1 MHFFIIVNF
10 WINLLRLNLL
20 GKKVSNFAILFLKVY
35 IYIDMSSDLDC
46 NKIMCKYKLNSKE
59 DAKKWL
65 LANHPDKGG
74 DVDSGIFT
82 DVTKCYQEKEF
93 CSKTKKKEAK
103 EGVSSAD
110 RTTRRE
116 KIYTCMRQTEN
127 WSKIL
132 KTQRF
137 DNANFD
143 EEAVIEAIHDSSP
156 KLEQLLRIIK
166 QVDENDMRVHGKL
179 FKHFIFSDVK
189 AGGYGAKILASA
201 FIAEGYTNL
210 LEARNTAGRK
220 SVQLALGRAT
230 GDERSNAFCILS
242 SSTLF
247 ESSLNQKLKKKILQ
261 TYNKRPENI
270 HGEEMR
276 FIILDSGFKEGI
288 DLFDVKYV
296 HIFELSMTIADLKQT
311 VGRATRTCG
320 QKGLNFEPNVGWPL
334 YVYNYYIAI
343 PEEIKD
349 LFHATDKDLLDDGNS
364 EFIFKNKDKLKEAT
378 ILYSK
383 FDKSM
388 VSLSEQLYKLAPVF
402 SVDFELTKNI
412 HKMED
417 ITYLYDGETDS
428 DTDEDEDTD
437 TDEDEDKN
445 VLAVRRGGARRTR
458 STVKCSG
465 KCGLRSTKDIP
476 ATVKF
481 LKEVYLKNKHNKNAL
496 PKKHPRGYLCAYMK
510 QSPAYCE
517 QVNSEWARR
526 ASMVPNM
533 MEEKM
538 QEKSKSKTKSK
549 KNTPSASKSKDT
561 PLTNKTRKR
570 KYKLVFTDTPITL
583 AKEVMKELDLVPIEE
598 PVNINKYAIVEYKG
612 HVEPAMKQK
621 IPGPPP
627 RKLNFAKM
635 RDFIKTNYSKDF
647 TWPPYAIENKC
658 GGSKHKQ
665 SGGSGYAIPGDREF
679 TAVEQAYGPSGS
691 RGINEAEVMDYDTT
705 QFHGGNPPASQ
716 ARHPPMPMHPIETN
730 TSWGLTGDSPVDESD
745 DLVYNQTGL
754 GPMKGGSWFSLPGDQ
769 EYIQDQEAYGNG
781 MNQGGKDMVYQERN
795 TFSQE
800 RPCVD
805 SGSCYTGRWGGLNEP
820 SDTAYNQTGQ
830 VLAGY
835 TGAGYTGGA
844 SRAMTLNP
852 TQDFARRFF
861 TPESPYKGMLLWH
874 SVGTG
879 KCHAIDT
886 PILLHDGTVK
896 MVQDVLI
903 GDTLMGDDSKPR
915 TVLSLARGE
924 DILYDIIPTKGEK
937 YTVNSE
943 HILCLK
949 YSGSGSISHVPA
961 KQANLP
967 YKAAHIDNKTVKIK
981 TSSFA
986 TREEAENY
994 LSQFTEE
1001 DRIIEIEVKDYLKLS
1016 PSLQREL
1023 KGYRKGVEFS
1033 SKPLEF
1039 DPYIIGLWLGG
1050 SPPLPPTTRASEADG
1065 IENALKK
1072 YDLIDNKHIPFEYKC
1087 NDRYNRLQ
1095 LLAGLIDTDGYYSA
1109 KDKCYEITQKSTVLA
1124 NDILFLARS
1133 LGFAAY
1139 SKKSNKSWTYKG
1151 VKKTNEYNRMVISG
1165 DGLEDIPVKITR
1177 KMAVARCQVKDT
1189 LITGIRVEKHTDCGD
1204 YYGFTLDGNCRYL
1217 LGDFTVTHNTCSAVA
1232 VASSSF
1238 EQAGYTILWVTRT
1251 TLKSDVYKNIFD
1263 DVCHAILAEKM
1274 RSEDLK
1280 IPDKNR
1286 RRLLSDSWIEPIS
1299 YRTFSNL
1306 LDAKPGSQHKLRQ
1319 FLAKRNGPGDILR
1332 KTLIVIDEAHK
1343 LYGGDLKASE
1353 RPKMEVMERW
1363 LRESYAKSGKD
1374 SARLLI
1380 MTATPFTD
1388 SPMEMFKLINLCKEN
1403 PAEHITTDPAEFKS
1417 TYMNKEDVITS
1428 NGSKALANSLSG
1440 YISYLNR
1447 ENDPTQFA
1455 QPIMIEVPAIMSH
1468 VEDADLRAHFYSS
1481 SEDKKEGKAEDK
1493 DVANLVKEQLKAK
1506 KAKATQEMKDFK
1518 EELKTVKKTSKN
1530 IIKERKS
1537 KCKTIKNK
1545 AEKADCVKQIG
1556 VEEEAKLEDL
1566 LEKIQINI
1574 AKLKAELLE
1583 MKKKPKKFEKRDVK
1597 EALALLKRRLLQESM
1612 LVNRCKS
1619 IKMKRVVK
1627 NYLR

>member
-1 MHFFIIVNF
+1 M
-10 WINLLRLNLL
+10 
-20 GKKVSNFAILFLKVY
+20 
-35 IYIDMSSDLDC
+35 SDLDC

-65 LANHPDKGG
+65 LKNHPDKGG
-74 DVDSGIFT
+74 NMDSGVFT
-82 DVTKCYQEKEF
+82 DVTKCFQEREF
-93 CSKTKKKEAK
+93 CSGTKKKNEAK
-103 EGVSSAD
+103 DVNITAAD
-110 RTTRRE
+110 RATMRE

-137 DNANFD
+137 DNDSFN
-143 EEAVIEAIHDSSP
+143 ESAVIEAIHDSSP

-166 QVDENDMRVHGKL
+166 QVDENDMREHGKL

-201 FIAEGYTNL
+201 FIAVGYTNL
-210 LEARNTAGRK
+210 LEARNTEGRK
-220 SVQLALGRAT
+220 SVQLVLAKAT
-230 GDERSNAFCILS
+230 PAERSNAFCILS

-247 ESSLNQKLKKKILQ
+247 ESSLNQKLKKRILQ

-349 LFHATDKDLLDDGNS
+349 LFQATDKELLDVGDS
-364 EFIFKNKDKLKEAT
+364 EFIFKNKDKLKDAT
-378 ILYSK
+378 MLYSK
-383 FDKSM
+383 FDKAM
-388 VSLSEQLYKLAPVF
+388 VNLSEQLYKLAPVF

-417 ITYLYDGETDS
+417 ITYLYEGES
-428 DTDEDEDTD
+428 NSDTD
-437 TDEDEDKN
+437 TDTDTDTDDDDK
-445 VLAVRRGGARRTR
+445 VLAVRKGGARR
-458 STVKCSG
+458 VKPTAMGSLRIKPTASGIACSG

-476 ATVKF
+476 ATVSF
-481 LKEVYLKNKHNKNAL
+481 LKEVYLRNKHNRNAL
-496 PKKHPRGYLCAYMK
+496 PKKHPREYLCAYMK

-517 QVNSEWARR
+517 QLNSEWVRR
-526 ASMVPNM
+526 AASVPKM

-538 QEKSKSKTKSK
+538 HTKSK
-549 KNTPSASKSKDT
+549 RNTPSARITPSASKSKSKKIT
-561 PLTNKTRKR
+561 PSANKSKSKEKPSATRKR
-570 KYKLVFTDTPITL
+570 KYKLVFTDTPIEL
-583 AKEVMKELDLVPIEE
+583 SKEVMKELDLVPIEE
-598 PVNINKYAIVEYKG
+598 PVDINKYAIVEYKG

-621 IPGPPP
+621 IPGPPL

-635 RDFIKTNYSKDF
+635 RDFIKTNYAKDF
-647 TWPPYAIENKC
+647 TWPPYKIENKC
-658 GGSKHKQ
+658 GGSM
-665 SGGSGYAIPGDREF
+665 SGGAIPGDREF
-679 TAVEQAYGPSGS
+679 TAAEQAYGPGGS
-691 RGINEAEVMDYDTT
+691 RGINADEIMDYDTT
-705 QFHGGNPPASQ
+705 ARQPQGLPKETQLPDSVFESSGLDEASNINYDY
-716 ARHPPMPMHPIETN
+716 PK
-730 TSWGLTGDSPVDESD
+730 
-745 DLVYNQTGL
+745 
-754 GPMKGGSWFSLPGDQ
+754 PMKGGSWFSLPGDQ

-781 MNQGGKDMVYQERN
+781 MNQGGKDIVYQESN
-795 TFSQE
+795 SFSQD

-805 SGSCYTGRWGGLNEP
+805 SGSRYSDKGVTPVDEP
-820 SDTAYNQTGQ
+820 SDTAYNQTG
-830 VLAGY
+830 AG
-835 TGAGYTGGA
+835 AGGA

-852 TQDFARRFF
+852 SQDFVRHFF

-903 GDTLMGDDSKPR
+903 GDKLMGDDSKPR
-915 TVLSLARGE
+915 TVLSLAKGQ

-961 KQANLP
+961 RQANLP

-1001 DRIIEIEVKDYLKLS
+1001 DRIVEIEVKDYLKLS
-1016 PSLQREL
+1016 PSLQRDL

-1039 DPYIIGLWLGG
+1039 DPYIIGLWLGDG
-1050 SPPLPPTTRASEADG
+1050 SKRGPVITSQDSKILKYLMTELPQYGLQLNHQSKYDYRISSDG
-1065 IENALKK
+1065 SIDKKGSLHCNPFLNALKK
-1072 YDLIDNKHIPFEYKC
+1072 YDLINNKHIPFDFKC

-1095 LLAGLIDTDGYYSA
+1095 LLAGLIDTDGSYSV

-1151 VKKTNEYNRMVISG
+1151 VKNTNEYNRMVISG

-1177 KMAVARCQVKDT
+1177 KIAVARCQVKDT
-1189 LITGIRVEKHTDCGD
+1189 LITGIRIEKNTDCGD

-1263 DVCHAILAEKM
+1263 DVCHTILAEKM
-1274 RSEDLK
+1274 RKEGLK

-1306 LDAKPGSQHKLRQ
+1306 LDAKPGSPHKLRQ
-1319 FLAKRNGPGDILR
+1319 MLEKRNGPGDILR

-1353 RPKMEVMERW
+1353 RPKMAVMERW
-1363 LRESYAKSGKD
+1363 LRESYAKSGPD

-1388 SPMEMFKLINLCKEN
+1388 SPMEMFKLINLCKEDQ
-1403 PAEHITTDPAEFKS
+1403 AEHITTDPAEFKA
-1417 TYMNKEDVITS
+1417 TYMSKEDVITS
-1428 NGSKALANSLSG
+1428 KGSKALANSLSG

-1468 VEDADLRAHFYSS
+1468 VEDTDLRDHFYSS
-1481 SEDKKEGKAEDK
+1481 GEDKKEARAEDK
-1493 DVANLVKEQLKAK
+1493 DVMFLVKEQLKAK
-1506 KAKATQEMKDFK
+1506 KAKAKQDMKDFK

-1530 IIKERKS
+1530 VIKERKS

-1545 AEKADCVKQIG
+1545 ADKAECAKTI
-1556 VEEEAKLEDL
+1556 EEEEGEKLARL
-1566 LEKIQINI
+1566 LEKVQANI
-1574 AKLKAELLE
+1574 AKLKAELEE
-1583 MKKKPKKFEKRDVK
+1583 MKKKPAKNAKRDVK
-1597 EALALLKRRLLQESM
+1597 EQLELLKRRLLQESM
-1612 LVNRCKS
+1612 LVKRCKS
-1619 IKMKRVVK
+1619 IKMKRK
-1627 NYLR
+1627 TKKYLR

>member
-1 MHFFIIVNF
+1 
-10 WINLLRLNLL
+10 
-20 GKKVSNFAILFLKVY
+20 
-35 IYIDMSSDLDC
+35 MSSDLDC
-46 NKIMCKYKLNSKE
+46 NKIMCKYKLNSRE

-65 LANHPDKGG
+65 LKNHPDKGG

-82 DVTKCYQEKEF
+82 DVTKCFQAKEF
-93 CSKTKKKEAK
+93 CSGPKKKNTEGK
-103 EGVSSAD
+103 EGMSSAD
-110 RTTRRE
+110 RATMRE

-137 DNANFD
+137 DNASFN
-143 EEAVIEAIHDSSP
+143 ESAVIEAIHDSSP

-166 QVDENDMRVHGKL
+166 QVDENDMREHGKL

-210 LEARNTAGRK
+210 LEARNTEGRK

-230 GDERSNAFCILS
+230 GAERSNAFCILS

-247 ESSLNQKLKKKILQ
+247 ESSLNQKLKKRILQ

-349 LFHATDKDLLDDGNS
+349 LFHATDPELLDDKDS
-364 EFIFKNKDKLKEAT
+364 EYIFKNKDKLKDAT
-378 ILYSK
+378 MLYSK
-383 FDKSM
+383 FDKAM
-388 VSLSEQLYKLAPVF
+388 VNLSEQLYRLAPVF

-412 HKMED
+412 HKTED
-417 ITYLYDGETDS
+417 ITYLYDGES
-428 DTDEDEDTD
+428 NSDTD
-437 TDEDEDKN
+437 TDEDTDEDNK
-445 VLAVRRGGARRTR
+445 VLAVRKGGARR
-458 STVKCSG
+458 VKPTAMGADGLAKRAGVPRAIGTDRGSLRGMGADGLAKRAGAPRGIACSG

-476 ATVKF
+476 ATVSF
-481 LKEVYLKNKHNKNAL
+481 LKEVYLRNKHNRNAL
-496 PKKHPRGYLCAYMK
+496 PKKHPREYLCAYMK

-517 QVNSEWARR
+517 QLNSEWARR
-526 ASMVPNM
+526 AASVPKM

-538 QEKSKSKTKSK
+538 HTKRNTPSANKSKSKKI
-549 KNTPSASKSKDT
+549 TPSAKDK
-561 PLTNKTRKR
+561 PSATRKR
-570 KYKLVFTDTPITL
+570 KYKLVFTDAPVTL

-598 PVNINKYAIVEYKG
+598 PNVDINKYAIVEYKG

-635 RDFIKTNYSKDF
+635 RDFIKTNYAKDF
-647 TWPPYAIENKC
+647 TWPPYKIENKC
-658 GGSKHKQ
+658 GGSM
-665 SGGSGYAIPGDREF
+665 SGGSLPGDREF
-679 TAVEQAYGPSGS
+679 TAVEQAYGPGGS
-691 RGINEAEVMDYDTT
+691 RGINADEIMDYDTT
-705 QFHGGNPPASQ
+705 QFRLQSDNNV
-716 ARHPPMPMHPIETN
+716 N
-730 TSWGLTGDSPVDESD
+730 TERIYTDAELAKSSDESD
-745 DLVYNQTGL
+745 NLAYNQTGSL
-754 GPMKGGSWFSLPGDQ
+754 QKGGSWFSLPGEQ

-781 MNQGGKDMVYQERN
+781 MNQGGKDIVYQESN
-795 TFSQE
+795 SFSQD

-805 SGSCYTGRWGGLNEP
+805 SGSYYSDKGGVTGVTPVDES

-830 VLAGY
+830 A
-835 TGAGYTGGA
+835 GAGYTGGA

-879 KCHAIDT
+879 K
-886 PILLHDGTVK
+886 
-896 MVQDVLI
+896 
-903 GDTLMGDDSKPR
+903 
-915 TVLSLARGE
+915 
-924 DILYDIIPTKGEK
+924 
-937 YTVNSE
+937 
-943 HILCLK
+943 
-949 YSGSGSISHVPA
+949 
-961 KQANLP
+961 
-967 YKAAHIDNKTVKIK
+967 
-981 TSSFA
+981 
-986 TREEAENY
+986 
-994 LSQFTEE
+994 
-1001 DRIIEIEVKDYLKLS
+1001 
-1016 PSLQREL
+1016 
-1023 KGYRKGVEFS
+1023 
-1033 SKPLEF
+1033 
-1039 DPYIIGLWLGG
+1039 
-1050 SPPLPPTTRASEADG
+1050 
-1065 IENALKK
+1065 
-1072 YDLIDNKHIPFEYKC
+1072 
-1087 NDRYNRLQ
+1087 
-1095 LLAGLIDTDGYYSA
+1095 
-1109 KDKCYEITQKSTVLA
+1109 
-1124 NDILFLARS
+1124 
-1133 LGFAAY
+1133 
-1139 SKKSNKSWTYKG
+1139 
-1151 VKKTNEYNRMVISG
+1151 
-1165 DGLEDIPVKITR
+1165 
-1177 KMAVARCQVKDT
+1177 
-1189 LITGIRVEKHTDCGD
+1189 
-1204 YYGFTLDGNCRYL
+1204 
-1217 LGDFTVTHNTCSAVA
+1217 TCSAVA

-1274 RSEDLK
+1274 RKEGLK

-1306 LDAKPGSQHKLRQ
+1306 LDAKPGSPHKLRQ
-1319 FLAKRNGPGDILR
+1319 LLEKRNNNSGSGDILR

-1353 RPKMEVMERW
+1353 RPKMAVMERW
-1363 LRESYAKSGKD
+1363 LRESYAKSGPD

-1388 SPMEMFKLINLCKEN
+1388 SPMEMFKLINLCKED
-1403 PAEHITTDPAEFKS
+1403 PAEHITTDPAEFKT
-1417 TYMNKEDVITS
+1417 TYMSKEDVITS
-1428 NGSKALANSLSG
+1428 KGSKALANSLSG

-1468 VEDADLRAHFYSS
+1468 VEDADLRDHFYSS
-1481 SEDKKEGKAEDK
+1481 GEDKKEARGEDK
-1493 DVANLVKEQLKAK
+1493 DVVFLVKEQLKAK
-1506 KAKATQEMKDFK
+1506 KAKAKQDMKDFK

-1530 IIKERKS
+1530 VIKERKS
-1537 KCKTIKNK
+1537 KCRTIKNK
-1545 AEKADCVKQIG
+1545 ADKAECVKTI
-1556 VEEEAKLEDL
+1556 EEEEGAKLARL
-1566 LEKIQINI
+1566 LEKVQADI
-1574 AKLKAELLE
+1574 AKLKEEILE
-1583 MKKKPKKFEKRDVK
+1583 MKKKPAKNAKRDVK
-1597 EALALLKRRLLQESM
+1597 EQLALLKRRLLQESM
-1612 LVNRCKS
+1612 LVKRCKS
-1619 IKMKRVVK
+1619 IKMKRK
-1627 NYLR
+1627 TKKYLATF